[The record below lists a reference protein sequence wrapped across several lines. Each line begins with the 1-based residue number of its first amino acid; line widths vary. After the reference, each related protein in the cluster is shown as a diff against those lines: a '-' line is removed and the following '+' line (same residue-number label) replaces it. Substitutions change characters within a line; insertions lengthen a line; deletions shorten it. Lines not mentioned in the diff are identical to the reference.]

1 MFLGWFAN
9 LRLAGVPVTLGEWLD
24 LMRAMEAGMIGSI
37 EDLYS
42 VGQCLLTKSER
53 RYDDFDIA
61 FSATFGDGTIPT
73 ALRAEFETWLADP
86 KSVPFDPE
94 LLEQLA
100 KLDPDELRRRFEE
113 MLKDQNE
120 RHDGGSRYIGTGGT
134 SPFGSGGHHPT
145 GVRVGAGGRRSA
157 AMVAHERRF
166 TQYRDDAILDVRQ
179 FDVALR
185 ALRQLLREGPE
196 EFDVEATIEA
206 TCKAGGEIELVV
218 QAARRNS
225 IRLVLVMDVGGS
237 MTAYAELCDQ
247 LFTAASQANHF
258 KSFDHYWF
266 HNCPYERLW
275 SDLGSDEVV
284 ATASVLEK
292 HRDDTCVIFVGDACM
307 HPWELFQPGWT
318 IHRWRQEEMSRGL
331 DWVQAFAQRFPRI
344 IWLNPEPKSMWAH
357 PTIRAI
363 GEAIDMYPLSL
374 EGMRRGLKGLRR
386 A

>member
-24 LMRAMEAGMIGSI
+24 LMRATEAGLIGSI
-37 EDLYS
+37 DDLYS

-61 FSATFGDGTIPT
+61 FAATFGDGTVPT
-73 ALRAEFETWLADP
+73 ALRTEFEAWLANP
-86 KSVPFDPE
+86 KAVPFDPG

-100 KLDPDELRRRFEE
+100 QLDPDELRHRFEE
-113 MLKDQNE
+113 MLKNQSE

-145 GVRVGAGGRRSA
+145 GIRVGAGGRRSA

-166 TQYRDDAILDVRQ
+166 SQYRDDAILDVRQ
-179 FDVALR
+179 FGMALR
-185 ALRQLLREGPE
+185 TLRQLLREGPD
-196 EFDVEATIEA
+196 EFDIEATIEA
-206 TCKAGGEIELVV
+206 TSKAGGEIDLVV
-218 QAARRNS
+218 QPARRNTL
-225 IRLVLVMDVGGS
+225 RLVLVMDVGGS
-237 MTAYAELCDQ
+237 MTPYSELCDQ

-275 SDLGSDEVV
+275 SNLRSDDVV

-292 HRDDTCVIFVGDACM
+292 HSDDTCVIFVGDACM
-307 HPWELFQPGWT
+307 HPWELLQPGWT

-331 DWVQAFAQRFPRI
+331 DWIEAFAQRFPRI
-344 IWLNPEPKSMWAH
+344 IWLNPEPESMWAH

-363 GEAIDMYPLSL
+363 GDAIDMYPLSL
-374 EGMRRGLKGLRR
+374 EGMRRGLSNLRR
-386 A
+386 G